1 MSREQTRLTIAL
13 FLPSLAGGGAERVY
27 SYLAGRFAGRGH
39 QVFLVLASASGPYA
53 SEVDSRVQ
61 IVDLNANGVLRSA
74 RRLTLFLRKVRPDVL
89 LSALDHANVIAA
101 LATRVAGIG
110 NRCVVSVRSVLT
122 AVNTYDPSLRRR
134 ILLWLTR
141 LAFRQADSVIAN
153 SEAIGRDLAESFAVP
168 DRKLRVIYNPLDVE
182 RIEKESA
189 AAAPGAP
196 RVAKGTALVLAV
208 GSLTLLKDFATLIR
222 AFSEARKRHPCRL
235 VILGE
240 GEKRAELS
248 ALIADLEL
256 GDAVSLPGFDS
267 NPFAWM
273 SAADVLVSSSLTEGC
288 PNVVLQAMACNLPIV
303 ATDCVGGTA
312 ELLEHGKWG
321 ELVPVGDSEAM
332 ASAICSVL
340 QSGPTKNLIERAR
353 EFSPDKIERAYFAAL
368 ENPTDGDK

>member
-1 MSREQTRLTIAL
+1 MYTD
-13 FLPSLAGGGAERVY
+13 
-27 SYLAGRFAGRGH
+27 LAGRFAGRGH
-39 QVFLVLASASGPYA
+39 HVFLVLASASGPYA
-53 SEVDSRVQ
+53 SEVDTRVE
-61 IVDLNANGVLRSA
+61 IVDLNANGVLGSA
-74 RRLTLFLRKVRPDVL
+74 RRLMLFLRRVRPDVL
-89 LSALDHANVIAA
+89 LSALDHANVVAA
-101 LATRVAGIG
+101 LATRVAGVG

-122 AVNTYDPSLRRR
+122 AVNTYDPSFRRR
-134 ILLWLTR
+134 ILLWLAR
-141 LAFRQADSVIAN
+141 LAFRQADCVIAN

-182 RIEKESA
+182 RIEQQSGA
-189 AAAPGAP
+189 AVPDAH
-196 RVAKGTALVLAV
+196 RVPEGTALVLAV

-222 AFSEARKRHPCRL
+222 AFSEVRKRRPCRL

-248 ALIADLEL
+248 TLIADLEL
-256 GDAVSLPGFDS
+256 GDTVSLPGFDS

-273 SAADVLVSSSLTEGC
+273 RAADVLVSSSLTEGC

-321 ELVPVGDSEAM
+321 ELVPVGDSHAM
-332 ASAICSVL
+332 ASAICTVL
-340 QSGPTKNLIERAR
+340 QSGVSKDLVARAR

-368 ENPTDGDK
+368 EKPMAEDK

>member
-27 SYLAGRFAGRGH
+27 TYLAGRFAGRGH

-53 SEVDSRVQ
+53 REVDTRVE
-61 IVDLNANGVLRSA
+61 IVDLNASGVLRSA
-74 RRLTLFLRKVRPDVL
+74 RRLILFLRRVRPDVL
-89 LSALDHANVIAA
+89 LSALDHANVVAA
-101 LATRVAGIG
+101 LATRVAGVG

-122 AVNTYDPSLRRR
+122 AVNTYDPSFRRR
-134 ILLWLTR
+134 ILLWLAR
-141 LAFRQADSVIAN
+141 LAFHQADCIIAN

-168 DRKLRVIYNPLDVE
+168 DRKLRVIYNPIDVE
-182 RIEKESA
+182 RIEQES
-189 AAAPGAP
+189 GAVVP
-196 RVAKGTALVLAV
+196 DAQRVSEGTALVLAV

-222 AFSEARKRHPCRL
+222 AFSQVRKRRPCRL

-240 GEKRAELS
+240 GDKRAELS

-256 GDAVSLPGFDS
+256 GDAVSLPGFHS

-273 SAADVLVSSSLTEGC
+273 RAADLLVSSSLTEGC

-312 ELLEHGKWG
+312 ELLEYGKWG
-321 ELVPVGDSEAM
+321 ELVPVGNSDAM
-332 ASAICSVL
+332 AGAICAVL
-340 QSGPTKNLIERAR
+340 QRGASKDLVERAR
-353 EFSPDKIERAYFAAL
+353 EFSPDKVERAYFAAL
-368 ENPTDGDK
+368 ENPTAEDE